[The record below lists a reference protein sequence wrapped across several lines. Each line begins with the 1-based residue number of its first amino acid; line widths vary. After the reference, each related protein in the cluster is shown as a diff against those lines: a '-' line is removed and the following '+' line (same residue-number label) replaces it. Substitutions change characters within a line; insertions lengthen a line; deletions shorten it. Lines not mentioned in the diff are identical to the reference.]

1 MMTSRT
7 KGLRVALLCALPL
20 MIFCSYGADE
30 PDKADEATTVASVE
44 DSDSPGIG
52 HKLLFY
58 IPNRALDLI
67 DIIRLRLR
75 VGPGISAGV
84 RATERLAFYGGKHRT
99 VYVGLP
105 GPRAPKKF
113 VSPVGLESVKGMVFA
128 GVDAT
133 DDSKHPPGYSESEI
147 ALGVQVLIAG
157 GEAGIDFVE
166 IADFFTGLI
175 LIDLRKDDL

>member
-1 MMTSRT
+1 MMTSRSM
-7 KGLRVALLCALPL
+7 GLMVALLVVLPL
-20 MIFCSYGADE
+20 SMPSSYGADE
-30 PDKADEATTVASVE
+30 ADRTIAV
-44 DSDSPGIG
+44 DSAEESHSPGIG

-58 IPNRALDLI
+58 IPNRARDLI

-75 VGPGISAGV
+75 VGPGLSAGV
-84 RATERLAFYGGKHRT
+84 RATERLAFFGGKYRT
-99 VYVGLP
+99 AYIGLP

-113 VSPVGLESVKGMVFA
+113 VSPVGLESAKGMVFA

-133 DDSKHPPGYSESEI
+133 DNSKHPPGYSESEI
-147 ALGVQVLIAG
+147 AVGLQVLIAG

>member
-1 MMTSRT
+1 MTSRWM
-7 KGLRVALLCALPL
+7 GLMLASLVVLPL
-20 MIFCSYGADE
+20 SMSSSYGADE
-30 PDKADEATTVASVE
+30 AGQATAAASVE
-44 DSDSPGIG
+44 ESSSPGIG

-58 IPNRALDLI
+58 IPNRALDLV
-67 DIIRLRLR
+67 DTVRLRLR
-75 VGPGISAGV
+75 VGPGLSAGI
-84 RATERLAFYGGKHRT
+84 RATRRLAFFGGKYRT
-99 VYVGLP
+99 AYVGIP
-105 GPRAPKKF
+105 GPRAPNKF
-113 VSPVGLESVKGMVFA
+113 VSPVGLESAKGVVFA

-147 ALGVQVLIAG
+147 AVGLQVVIVG